1 METASEVQEQ
11 HILVFLTG
19 LPKAQ
24 VEKPGVFISLSTKNM
39 QNSKFK
45 IQWLLGNNLTKL
57 QDQIGLPVVK
67 TN

>member
-24 VEKPGVFISLSTKNM
+24 VEKPGVFISLFLQKTC
-39 QNSKFK
+39 K
-45 IQWLLGNNLTKL
+45 IQYWLLGNNLTKL

>member
-24 VEKPGVFISLSTKNM
+24 VEKPGVFISLFLQKNM
-39 QNSKFK
+39 QNSILASWK
-45 IQWLLGNNLTKL
+45 
-57 QDQIGLPVVK
+57 
-67 TN
+67 